1 MTKCHAPPCSGST
14 FCLTFCSLS
23 SQPRDGQF
31 EPMEWEC
38 WLIHKCVF
46 NKGIHVTSKY
56 QALAQNL
63 LEFYLSSSL
72 WHLRSLSCL
81 RYCKAK
87 WNVKQFQPKWPS
99 PLESHFCESCC
110 LDSAKKLLRRIV
122 CGVVM
127 AMVNARVATNVT
139 IQQKLGT
146 QRMSLQTFRARSI
159 IPTARVQTAW
169 PVVENLQQALGI
181 VIIGTASNM
190 AMLATN

>member
-1 MTKCHAPPCSGST
+1 MTKCRAPPCSGST

-31 EPMEWEC
+31 EPVEWEC

-46 NKGIHVTSKY
+46 TGIRVTSKC

-63 LEFYLSSSL
+63 LELYLSSSL
-72 WHLRSLSCL
+72 GHLRSLSCL

-99 PLESHFCESCC
+99 SLAIS
-110 LDSAKKLLRRIV
+110 LLRELLVV
-122 CGVVM
+122 CGVVT

-139 IQQKLGT
+139 MQQKLGT
-146 QRMSLQTFRARSI
+146 PRMRLQTFGARNI
-159 IPTARVQTAW
+159 IHTARVQTAW

-181 VIIGTASNM
+181 VRHHGTASNM
-190 AMLATN
+190 AMFATN

>member
-46 NKGIHVTSKY
+46 NK
-56 QALAQNL
+56 ALAQNL

-110 LDSAKKLLRRIV
+110 LDSAKKLLIEAYCVWRCHGHGQCQGRNKCHNTLKTWNSKDEAPNIQSTEHNSHRSGSNGMA
-122 CGVVM
+122 CG
-127 AMVNARVATNVT
+127 
-139 IQQKLGT
+139 G
-146 QRMSLQTFRARSI
+146 
-159 IPTARVQTAW
+159 
-169 PVVENLQQALGI
+169 E
-181 VIIGTASNM
+181 
-190 AMLATN
+190 LATSTGHRHHWHREQHGHARN